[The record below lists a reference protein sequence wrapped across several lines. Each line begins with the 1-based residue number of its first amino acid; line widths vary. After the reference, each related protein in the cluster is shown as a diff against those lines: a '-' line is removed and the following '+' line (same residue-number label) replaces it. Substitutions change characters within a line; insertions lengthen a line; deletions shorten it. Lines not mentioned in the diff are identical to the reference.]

1 MDWLADGAAND
12 GIMLL
17 GATVRKDGWCWLIGM
32 CYAMASP
39 AHTRVLFALGI
50 MLLVCCGG
58 RGRGYVWR
66 ERGAFSGESEVG

>member
-17 GATVRKDGWCWLIGM
+17 GATACKDVWCWLIGM

-39 AHTRVLFALGI
+39 AHTRELFALGI
-50 MLLVCCGG
+50 MLFALCLLLGTG
-58 RGRGYVWR
+58 RWIAMAGAGCFFRG
-66 ERGAFSGESEVG
+66 E